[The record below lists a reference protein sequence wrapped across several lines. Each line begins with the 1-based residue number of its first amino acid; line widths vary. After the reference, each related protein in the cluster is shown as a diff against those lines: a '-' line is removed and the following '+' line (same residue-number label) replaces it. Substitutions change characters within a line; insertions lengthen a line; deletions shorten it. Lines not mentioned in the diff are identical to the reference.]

1 MKEIKN
7 FNTFEVHRK
16 IQVLG
21 RVGWGGVGGGGS
33 RKTNIYGGIR
43 KKEGVMFFE
52 GGWGG
57 GGLIPQ
63 CTLCSEA
70 ETQSLLIL
78 KGGYR

>member
-1 MKEIKN
+1 M
-7 FNTFEVHRK
+7 
-16 IQVLG
+16 G
-21 RVGWGGVGGGGS
+21 RGGGS

-52 GGWGG
+52 GG

>member
-21 RVGWGGVGGGGS
+21 RVGWGGVGSGGS

-52 GGWGG
+52 GGEGG
-57 GGLIPQ
+57 GG
-63 CTLCSEA
+63 
-70 ETQSLLIL
+70 
-78 KGGYR
+78 G